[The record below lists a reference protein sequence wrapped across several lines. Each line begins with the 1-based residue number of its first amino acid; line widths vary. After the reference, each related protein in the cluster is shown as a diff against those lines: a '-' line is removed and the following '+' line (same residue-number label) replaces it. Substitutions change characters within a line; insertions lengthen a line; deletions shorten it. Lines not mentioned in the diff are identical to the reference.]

1 MLCVCVLL
9 TPWSD
14 DAALHEMLRKAARQ
28 LHADFISQCNRFVP
42 PQGIMHEPSVKFSV
56 FQATCDA
63 VKKQSEGL
71 SLAGDDAMTAVNRV
85 KGDSAASDDAA
96 QASNA
101 GFSVLPGIATVTFL
115 GSHLLLPLDPSSMYT
130 ASAAV

>member
-1 MLCVCVLL
+1 
-9 TPWSD
+9 
-14 DAALHEMLRKAARQ
+14 
-28 LHADFISQCNRFVP
+28 
-42 PQGIMHEPSVKFSV
+42 
-56 FQATCDA
+56 
-63 VKKQSEGL
+63 
-71 SLAGDDAMTAVNRV
+71 MTSVNRV

>member
-1 MLCVCVLL
+1 
-9 TPWSD
+9 
-14 DAALHEMLRKAARQ
+14 MLRKAAR
-28 LHADFISQCNRFVP
+28 LLRADLISQCNRFLP
-42 PQGIMHEPSVKFSV
+42 PQAIMHDSSVKFSV

-71 SLAGDDAMTAVNRV
+71 CLAGDDAMTTVNRV
-85 KGDSAASDDAA
+85 KGDSAASDDVA

-115 GSHLLLPLDPSSMYT
+115 GNHLLLPLDPSSMYS